1 MATKVT
7 QRAGILRVSG
17 GPACSSRRRGAGAG
31 SGVGEHLLDDF
42 AVCCRNIA
50 TCIMD
55 VASHYIVGEVRL
67 QNDVLWV
74 HMHLK
79 KEENRWKGI

>member
-1 MATKVT
+1 MA
-7 QRAGILRVSG
+7 
-17 GPACSSRRRGAGAG
+17 
-31 SGVGEHLLDDF
+31 EHLLDNF
-42 AVCCRNIA
+42 AVCCRNVA
-50 TCIMD
+50 TCIVD

-79 KEENRWKGI
+79 KEGNRWKGI